1 MSLPED
7 PRNRLRSTSMPIEA
21 LTEALP
27 ASGDPLD
34 AQLLELFFD
43 RVPMGVAVF
52 GTDKRLLRCN
62 KTWTGFYQHYLGVP
76 PEYTAPGVHIHDL
89 IPGNEESVDE
99 LFAHAFA
106 GRVVRQAAHR
116 ITIPGS
122 DTYWDVVFAPLFADG
137 EVVGVLDVVTD
148 ATDRVHALHRLQLR
162 VDAFSRMAAGMSL
175 DQPVAATLAEV
186 ADAVRAT
193 TPAVACSIV
202 HWEEADP
209 SSVTA
214 HADPVLGDGFGDAL
228 AEVWPALEPSWS
240 SSPPGGARVHRG
252 ARTAALERAELA
264 PLHPFLTDA
273 SWEDV
278 AVVALVAS
286 GAVLGQVVVHLEA
299 GQRLDD
305 DVDFLAAVADQAVV
319 ALRNATLYGA
329 AEESAA
335 LVERHRLARELH
347 DSVSQALFSMTLH
360 ARAAQRHLRAA
371 GQLDHPAA
379 GEVDRLHELTRA
391 ALAEMRALIFELRP
405 EALEAEGLAQA
416 LARQAAAV
424 SARTGLPVSVRA
436 PSVRLALPVDA
447 EENLYRLVLEAV
459 NNAVK
464 HAEATSVTVTISA
477 SEDVGLEICVADDG
491 TGFDPDV
498 RSVGHLG
505 MATMRDRAAA
515 AGAHLEIDS
524 APGAGTRIRVSVPP
538 RP

>member
-1 MSLPED
+1 
-7 PRNRLRSTSMPIEA
+7 MPVEA
-21 LTEALP
+21 LTEAVP

-34 AQLLELFFD
+34 VQLLELFFD

-52 GTDKRLLRCN
+52 GADKRLLRCN
-62 KTWTGFYQHYLGVP
+62 KTWTGFYEHYLGVP
-76 PEYTAPGVHIHDL
+76 PEYTSPGAHIHDL
-89 IPGNEESVDE
+89 IPGNEETVDE

-162 VDAFSRMAAGMSL
+162 VDTFSRMAAGMSL
-175 DQPVAATLAEV
+175 DQPVAVTLAEV
-186 ADAVRAT
+186 ADAVRRT

-209 SSVTA
+209 SRVTA
-214 HADPVLGDGFGDAL
+214 HADPVLGDGFAETL
-228 AEVWPALEPSWS
+228 AEVWPVLESSWS
-240 SSPPGGARVHRG
+240 SPPSGEARVHRG

-278 AVVALVAS
+278 AMVPLAAS
-286 GAVLGQVVVHLEA
+286 GVVLGQVAVHLEA
-299 GQRLDD
+299 GQRLDED
-305 DVDFLAAVADQAVV
+305 EDFLVAVADQAFV
-319 ALRNATLYGA
+319 ALRNATLYRA
-329 AEESAA
+329 AEQSAA

-360 ARAAQRHLRAA
+360 ARAAQRHLEAA
-371 GQLDHPAA
+371 GQVDHPAA
-379 GEVDRLHELTRA
+379 AEVDRLHELTRA

-424 SARTGLPVSVRA
+424 SARTGLPVSVLA
-436 PSVRLALPVDA
+436 PSARLALPVDV
-447 EENLYRLVLEAV
+447 EENLYRLALEAL

-464 HAEATSVTVTISA
+464 HAEATSVTVTITVT
-477 SEDVGLEICVADDG
+477 DDDGLEICVADDG
-491 TGFDPDV
+491 AGFDPGV
-498 RSVGHLG
+498 QAVGHLG
-505 MATMRDRAAA
+505 MTTMRDRAGA
-515 AGAHLEIDS
+515 AGAHLDVDS
-524 APGAGTRIRVSVPP
+524 APGAGTRVRVSMPS